1 MRFVVPDD
9 FPPVYK
15 ESPTAL
21 DPLRERGEV
30 EVFSTPAADVNEL
43 VDRLRDTLA
52 VINVRAFTIFNAELL
67 DRVPSL
73 RLISILGTGTD
84 NIDLPAASA
93 RGVVVVNTPGAN
105 KVSVAEC
112 TIALLFDAV
121 KRISQMDRGMRAGEW
136 KQIKSVDMRG
146 KTLGLI
152 GLGAIGQEV
161 ARMASA
167 FGMRVIT
174 WSFNQDRAR
183 ASSCG
188 AELADFE
195 TVLRESHF
203 LSLHLRASPQ
213 TQGIIG
219 REQLALLRPG
229 AVLVNTARGALVD
242 TDALVDALKSGQL
255 ASAGLDVFTQEP
267 LPADSPLRLLDNVVL
282 TPHAAWVTEETTKRL
297 EKLPVDN
304 ILAWLDGAPTNVV
317 NPEGLQRMPQTK

>member
-1 MRFVVPDD
+1 
-9 FPPVYK
+9 
-15 ESPTAL
+15 
-21 DPLRERGEV
+21 
-30 EVFSTPAADVNEL
+30 
-43 VDRLRDTLA
+43 
-52 VINVRAFTIFNAELL
+52 
-67 DRVPSL
+67 
-73 RLISILGTGTD
+73 
-84 NIDLPAASA
+84 
-93 RGVVVVNTPGAN
+93 
-105 KVSVAEC
+105 
-112 TIALLFDAV
+112 
-121 KRISQMDRGMRAGEW
+121 
-136 KQIKSVDMRG
+136 
-146 KTLGLI
+146 
-152 GLGAIGQEV
+152 
-161 ARMASA
+161 MASA

-174 WSFNQDRAR
+174 WSFKQDEAR

-203 LSLHLRASPQ
+203 LSLHLRASAQ

-267 LPADSPLRLLDNVVL
+267 LPADSPLRSLDNVVL

-304 ILAWLDGAPTNVV
+304 ILAWL
-317 NPEGLQRMPQTK
+317 